1 MRQDIIHNDG
11 ELLIKNGDFVIDES
25 DRQHVEDIIEAVQ
38 GEFKGYP
45 YAGFGAVLQLK
56 KNTNDSQFKRDLK
69 IQLEYDGYK
78 SAKIDLSEGYER
90 IKIEI

>member
-1 MRQDIIHNDG
+1 MRQDIIHDDG
-11 ELLIKNGDFVIDES
+11 ELKFRNGDFLIEES

-38 GEFKGYP
+38 GEFKGFP

-56 KNTNDSQFKRDLK
+56 KNANDSRFKRDLK

-78 SAKIDLSEGYER
+78 SSKIDLTDGYENV
-90 IKIEI
+90 IVEI